1 MSVIETICE
10 KTDGVMNNCLV
21 SVIIPVYNV
30 PEEFL
35 NKSMSSLLAQSYDEI
50 EIIMVDDGSE
60 KVTADLCDVY
70 AAKDSRIKVI
80 HLDNSGVS
88 RARNHGTA
96 ISTGKYVMYVDGD
109 DILAPKA
116 IEEAVNTAE
125 ENRAQIVIGL
135 AQRIHAY
142 EEFDYSVGSGGV
154 LFLNDEKKK
163 DLLRLVY
170 VNSAPMELTRNY
182 SGGYI
187 NRAPFCRLIRSEL
200 AKQTPFP
207 EGYPIGEDAIWN
219 LRLLNQC
226 EQICICC
233 NVWYGYYIHSG
244 SAIRKFYGNRIELAE
259 KYLNTLREENKR
271 FCDENEIAF
280 GKNVTIEFY
289 CIVRFE
295 LMSKK
300 CKLSKKEKSD
310 LVGEL
315 VKGSPW
321 KLMYQ
326 KNVYQRLANKYK
338 ALLTLSKRGL
348 SRNVL
353 WMTEKFFG
361 KD

>member
-1 MSVIETICE
+1 MY
-10 KTDGVMNNCLV
+10 NCVV
-21 SVIIPVYNV
+21 SVIMPIYNV

-35 NKSMSSLLAQSYDEI
+35 SKSMSSLLTQTYTDL
-50 EIIMVDDGSE
+50 EIILVDDGSNKE
-60 KVTADLCDVY
+60 TADLCDDF
-70 AAKDSRIKVI
+70 ATKDARIKVI
-80 HLDNSGVS
+80 HLGNSGVS

-96 ISTGKYVMYVDGD
+96 VSTGKYVMYVDGD

-116 IEEAVNTAE
+116 IEEAVSTAE
-125 ENRAQIVIGL
+125 ENQAQIVIGL

-142 EEFDYSVGSGGV
+142 EEFDCSIGSGGV
-154 LFLNDEKKK
+154 LFLSGEEKK

-170 VNSAPMELTRNY
+170 VNSAPVELTQNY

-200 AKQTPFP
+200 AKATPFP

-226 EQICICC
+226 EQVCICC
-233 NVWYGYYIHSG
+233 SIWYGYYIHSG

-280 GKNVTIEFY
+280 GKNITIEFY

-315 VKGSPW
+315 VKRSPW

-338 ALLTLSKRGL
+338 VLLTLSKLRPA
-348 SRNVL
+348 RNIL
-353 WMTEKFFG
+353 WMTEGLFG